1 MKTLNNDTWVPA
13 TTRTSRASPG
23 CHGFTLIE
31 LLVVIAII
39 AILASL
45 LLPALARA
53 KGSARAIQC
62 LNQMRQISIATR
74 CYADENDDMFPRSQH
89 SAVANKQ
96 LPWERALAPFLGN
109 RGGTT
114 SWTNLL
120 LNLYHCGDDKQAVPL
135 NSGMNNDF
143 EPSAHLS
150 YGLNYYFELGEYDD
164 YPGKPQTWRKFAD
177 RQTLEHHH
185 LHRSRHRRR
194 PRHAGTVLVNLA
206 DAEND
211 VAWQRHKQKS
221 NYAFV
226 DSHVALLPIVRTYN
240 PPQVDLW
247 NPSLRSDPVI
257 LRRLEAHHCLT
268 VLVSPLTSRRG
279 MTRGSGSPPRPVPCQ
294 GFAAGN
300 ANKHLTR
307 IAFKGLFAAC

>member
-1 MKTLNNDTWVPA
+1 MKTLNTDTYVVA
-13 TTRTSRASPG
+13 TPPPIHAATQR
-23 CHGFTLIE
+23 HGFTLIE

-53 KGSARAIQC
+53 KGSAKAIQG

-74 CYADENDDMFPRSQH
+74 CYADENDDLFPRSQH

-109 RGGTT
+109 KGGTT
-114 SWTNLL
+114 TWTNLL
-120 LNLYHCGDDKQAVPL
+120 LNLYHCSDDRQPAQL
-135 NSGMNNDF
+135 NSGMNNVL

-150 YGLNYYFELGEYDD
+150 YGLNYYFELGELDD
-164 YPGKPQTWRKFAD
+164 YPGKPQTWRKFSQIAKPSSTITYTEVATAAD
-177 RQTLEHHH
+177 HVMPALSWAT
-185 LHRSRHRRR
+185 
-194 PRHAGTVLVNLA
+194 LA

-226 DSHVALLPIVRTYN
+226 DSHVTLLPIIRAFN

-247 NPSLRSDPVI
+247 NPSL
-257 LRRLEAHHCLT
+257 A
-268 VLVSPLTSRRG
+268 
-279 MTRGSGSPPRPVPCQ
+279 Q
-294 GFAAGN
+294 
-300 ANKHLTR
+300 
-307 IAFKGLFAAC
+307 